1 LGKSFTESFGSGG
14 GRKVR
19 SPPEME
25 REEKTEKREEEERDT
40 GQTCIQSRT
49 SASMVPYCDTSAS
62 RRSVPFLSTLCDP

>member
-19 SPPEME
+19 SPPGME

-40 GQTCIQSRT
+40 GQHMYSK
-49 SASMVPYCDTSAS
+49 
-62 RRSVPFLSTLCDP
+62 